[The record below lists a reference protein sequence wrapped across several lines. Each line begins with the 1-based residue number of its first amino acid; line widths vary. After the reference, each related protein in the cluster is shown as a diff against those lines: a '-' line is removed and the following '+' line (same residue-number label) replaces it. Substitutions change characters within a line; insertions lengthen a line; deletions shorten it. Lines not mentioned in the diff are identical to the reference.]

1 MLYCIVRKFKGGRR
15 QQVAP
20 QGKYASARENRHPEE
35 VDTRREENTF
45 RPVHFSPSSAFRLSS
60 LAAIFTRDRV
70 FIPLNYP

>member
-1 MLYCIVRKFKGGRR
+1 MYGPAEQEV
-15 QQVAP
+15 P
-20 QGKYASARENRHPEE
+20 QEKHARARENRHPEE

-45 RPVHFSPSSAFRLSS
+45 YSVHFSPSSTFRLSS